1 MRLVDYIALS
11 GFALTAFQW
20 RGLLATDIRLVYVIP
35 VILLVWSAARG
46 HFKVQGGLLVF
57 ICLLALISAL
67 GVAAGTTTL
76 SAAGLQVVGISTFGF
91 GLYSYFSARQDRLPM
106 IMQWFCYMM
115 LGVAV
120 LAIVQQGA
128 FLLGIE
134 PLYEVNWLLPGVG
147 VAPLSQEGPFI
158 RVHSVFTEPGHLG
171 IAIAPAG
178 FIAVRVIFFGGRLYY
193 TRLQAWVVLLGII
206 LTFSSVAYFG
216 LLVSFLVAGG
226 RRRAVRATALGGL
239 ALAVVLLT
247 TPGVRERL
255 FTLVQLFQG
264 LDVAEGNV
272 SALNMFLNSGVAL
285 QSLQNQPLWGG
296 GLGSHFFTYE
306 TFLREG
312 TVYGEAVQA
321 FLRFMAPSELNTQ
334 DAYSMYLRLPSEL
347 GLLGVGLVLFF
358 IFKNRLPEEAGQLAV
373 ISNACLVFFIT
384 YCLREGHYF
393 RHELWFFVALYA
405 YLPLEWERLKG
416 ERDHADTR
424 DGQRWIHRQ
433 APGAQA
439 GAPAGRGAMDPRS
452 ERDADPRGQ
461 CDHR

>member
-1 MRLVDYIALS
+1 MKLVDYVALS

-20 RGLLATDIRLVYVIP
+20 RGLLATDIRLVYLIP

-46 HFKVQGGLLVF
+46 HFKVQGGLLFF

-67 GVAAGTTTL
+67 GVAAGTTTM
-76 SAAGLQVVGISTFGF
+76 SAAGLQIVGISTFGF

-106 IMQWFCYMM
+106 IAQWFFNLM
-115 LGVAV
+115 LGIAV
-120 LAIVQQGA
+120 LAIVQEGA

-134 PLYEVNWLLPGVG
+134 PLYEVNWLIPGVG

-226 RRRAVRATALGGL
+226 RRRAVRATALGGV
-239 ALAVVLLT
+239 ALGVVLLT

-296 GLGSHFFTYE
+296 GLGSHSFTYE

-312 TVYGEAVQA
+312 TVYGEAVLA
-321 FLRFMAPSELNTQ
+321 FLRFMSPSELNTQ

-347 GLLGVGLVLFF
+347 GLIGVGLVLFF
-358 IFKNRLPEEAGQLAV
+358 IFKNRLPEEAGQLTV

-393 RHELWFFVALYA
+393 RYELWFFVALYA
-405 YLPLEWERLKG
+405 YLPLKWERLKG
-416 ERDHADTR
+416 ERDERSLSVSAGGGLSFPD
-424 DGQRWIHRQ
+424 
-433 APGAQA
+433 PGAGGSTGL
-439 GAPAGRGAMDPRS
+439 GAQTPDGV
-452 ERDADPRGQ
+452 
-461 CDHR
+461 